1 MANIWIILL
10 VTAVVTLFVIIF
22 KKIRPWN
29 KKLALFIIALVILLF
44 TAFQVI
50 IPVHHLVATTGEYTV
65 VKAEEYFTYPTT
77 NQELETSTGSREVPV
92 TLWHPEKVEDLNGQL
107 ILFSHGSFGI
117 ADSNDSLFNELASHG
132 YVVVSLSHPY
142 HSFTTTLEDGRN
154 IRVDMGYLREV
165 IGSQN
170 SDD

>member
-77 NQELETSTGSREVPV
+77 NQELETSTGREIS
-92 TLWHPEKVEDLNGQL
+92 KK
-107 ILFSHGSFGI
+107 
-117 ADSNDSLFNELASHG
+117 
-132 YVVVSLSHPY
+132 
-142 HSFTTTLEDGRN
+142 
-154 IRVDMGYLREV
+154 
-165 IGSQN
+165 
-170 SDD
+170 